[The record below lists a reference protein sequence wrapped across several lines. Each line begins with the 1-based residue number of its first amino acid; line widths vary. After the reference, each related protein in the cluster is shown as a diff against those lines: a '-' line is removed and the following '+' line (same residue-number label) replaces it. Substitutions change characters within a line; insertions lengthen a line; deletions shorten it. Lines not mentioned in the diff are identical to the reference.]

1 MIPRWCAVALLLAA
15 CTGEVESLG
24 VGEPIRVHGATLR
37 RSELPGGAGAEG
49 PRVTAI
55 DSTGGIWQRGQLDRT
70 LAGRVSEE
78 TFAVGLSL
86 AGMGTG
92 WWTFPAGSLDPAFPG
107 ERTGAGALD
116 VGGGLPPGVHTLR
129 AVAIDE
135 QGRGGAWTE
144 IGVCVTDPSVPDNL
158 SACDP
163 TLPPPDA
170 VIVLRWDADADLDL
184 VVETPEGKIVDERH
198 PTTAYAGEGGRI
210 PPELLRDPSVGR
222 LDGDSLAECEPDGRN
237 SESLTWQA
245 PAHVSGNYN
254 VHANL
259 FDACGHGSVRFTVS
273 VYRRLQTSDTEAR
286 LEEVATHS
294 GFLLGL
300 AANGGSGPPLYV
312 TTVTL
317 P

>member
-1 MIPRWCAVALLLAA
+1 MISRVVTITLLALSA
-15 CTGEVESLG
+15 CTGEVEPLG

-37 RSELPGGAGAEG
+37 RSELPGAEDAEG

-55 DSTGGIWQRGQLDRT
+55 ESTGGIWQRGQLDRT
-70 LAGRVSEE
+70 LSGRVSEE
-78 TFAVGLSL
+78 TFAIGLEI
-86 AGMGTG
+86 AGLGTG

-107 ERTGAGALD
+107 ERTWDVTLD

-129 AVAIDE
+129 AVALDE
-135 QGRGGAWTE
+135 QGQGGAWTD
-144 IGVCVTDPSVPDNL
+144 IRVCVTDPSVPDNL
-158 SACDP
+158 NACDP
-163 TLPPPDA
+163 TISPPDA
-170 VIVLRWDADADLDL
+170 VIVLAWDADVDLDL
-184 VVETPEGKIVDERH
+184 VVETPEGKSVDERH
-198 PTTAYAGEGGRI
+198 PTTAFAGEGRI
-210 PPELLRDPSVGR
+210 PPELLRDPAVGR

-237 SESLTWQA
+237 SESLTWQE
-245 PAHVSGNYN
+245 PAHVPGHYN
-254 VHANL
+254 VYANL

-273 VYRRLQTSDTEAR
+273 VYRRARTSDIESR

-300 AANGGSGPPLYV
+300 AANGGSGSPLYV